1 MGEKVG
7 ELAALTSN
15 SSMLG
20 STEVAVTVSV
30 LVSATI
36 NVTGNRT
43 VSNNNNHPI
52 IDHFLLTSLPLV
64 IFSFC
69 Q

>member
-30 LVSATI
+30 LVSVTI

-43 VSNNNNHPI
+43 VSNNNNHLI
-52 IDHFLLTSLPLV
+52 IDHALSSSLP
-64 IFSFC
+64 C
-69 Q
+69 R